1 GIPVIS
7 CERDRIRIEIETT
20 RPFGGKVFVKGEY
33 ANRQCMRSYVDGIPS
48 SPHGYTL
55 ASSPFHVVEHG
66 NTTQENNRTSPTSP
80 EYDNM
85 GLKNRE
91 TTAKVGDTRLDNVH
105 SKWPE
110 HSAVNSTTEESIGN
124 KNTTPDRD
132 SSGSVWSGYGGVSA
146 TKGKS
151 HQYLGAFG
159 GSHKE
164 NAHPPLKIYSKP
176 KSHDANNLPNLQHS
190 GSQGLISLNCPE
202 KCEPCVCSKEEQP
215 QERKRRTTNHVE
227 LSVPL
232 GACNAKRD
240 RKLSPPTLSVS
251 FVAVISFHESFITK
265 LDRAY
270 HIQCAYMEINKTL
283 SAQMNIGQEE
293 TSNVNGTAMPPVCE
307 YHISSSDGRP
317 IQNVHVGER
326 VKHVWN
332 CTTTVPKLY
341 SMLVHSCFIED
352 GAGQRYEVI
361 DKYGCSL
368 DPYILNTPHY
378 DQDKPTASVDAFMMK
393 FPDRSSVDFQCSIKV
408 CSKLDQDCSAIVPF
422 DCSSPEMSLRS
433 RRAASTEDD
442 SMTIHANSLVVLD
455 MDMAQELPQHLAYSQ
470 TSWIPMEFCLSV
482 AGFGILVSASTFLT
496 TITIGI

>member
-1 GIPVIS
+1 MDTSYLLQIFTSAAKQSDSLRFDNAVVGIPVIS

-33 ANRQCMRSYVDGIPS
+33 ANRQCVRSYVDGIPS
-48 SPHGYTL
+48 SPHGYP
-55 ASSPFHVVEHG
+55 AF
-66 NTTQENNRTSPTSP
+66 P
-80 EYDNM
+80 EYDKVR
-85 GLKNRE
+85 LKNRK

-110 HSAVNSTTEESIGN
+110 HSAVNSTTEESTGN
-124 KNTTPDRD
+124 KNTTPNSD
-132 SSGSVWSGYGGVSA
+132 SSGSAWLGYGGVSA
-146 TKGKS
+146 
-151 HQYLGAFG
+151 YLGAFG

-164 NAHPPLKIYSKP
+164 NIYSKS
-176 KSHDANNLPNLQHS
+176 KSHEANNLPNLQHS

-202 KCEPCVCSKEEQP
+202 KCEPCVCAKEEQP

-240 RKLSPPTLSVS
+240 RKLSPPTLAVS

-283 SAQMNIGQEE
+283 STQINIGQEE
-293 TSNVNGTAMPPVCE
+293 TSNVNGTAMPPVCD

-317 IQNVHVGER
+317 IQSVHVGER

-352 GAGQRYEVI
+352 GAGQRYE
-361 DKYGCSL
+361 KNPTTCS
-368 DPYILNTPHY
+368 
-378 DQDKPTASVDAFMMK
+378 
-393 FPDRSSVDFQCSIKV
+393 
-408 CSKLDQDCSAIVPF
+408 
-422 DCSSPEMSLRS
+422 
-433 RRAASTEDD
+433 
-442 SMTIHANSLVVLD
+442 
-455 MDMAQELPQHLAYSQ
+455 ELPQHLASSQ
-470 TSWIPMEFCLSV
+470 TSWIPIEFCLSV

-496 TITIGI
+496 TVTIGIALANIYMKSYIKYNMTILHVYRGDDDIRRGARLLFFFVSIAKKARKSVDVRDRWKAQR